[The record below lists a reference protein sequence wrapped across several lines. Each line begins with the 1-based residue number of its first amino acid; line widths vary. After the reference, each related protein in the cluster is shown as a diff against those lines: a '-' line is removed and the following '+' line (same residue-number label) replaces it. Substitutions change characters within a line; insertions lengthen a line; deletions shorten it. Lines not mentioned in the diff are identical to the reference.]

1 MDDLDNF
8 NFSPDES
15 LGLGDPI
22 PLDESDIDNTSISH
36 SPLDLGNTTSAPQ
49 PKVQPISEPTAPA
62 TKAPP
67 VM

>member
-8 NFSPDES
+8 NFSPDDS
-15 LGLGDPI
+15 LGVPI

-49 PKVQPISEPTAPA
+49 PKVQPISEPIQSCTPA
-62 TKAPP
+62 L
-67 VM
+67 